1 MISPTVRS
9 LKPFSKLCGT
19 EIRGSE
25 GRRAAASATCCAGR
39 FRNQSTSF
47 AKHTITRWEPPVSS
61 LLMHRVFIMCTLYYS
76 GFLIKTLCG
85 TNSNAVTDI
94 HYNNTITF
102 INRAHNLIKRRRQ
115 FALTGSITS
124 TPYLIGIIYITLPQ
138 FINWVPYQLSRYFSW
153 PRGRCGSPVPCH
165 LSFAPCHLFFA
176 PCHLSF
182 ALCHLSFAPWQS
194 RGSAG
199 GPESPVAKPFKIF
212 WFIWRFWL
220 LKARLS
226 SIFLMC
232 VLS

>member
-9 LKPFSKLCGT
+9 LKPFPKLCGT

-25 GRRAAASATCCAGR
+25 GRRAAASATCCPGR

-47 AKHTITRWEPPVSS
+47 AKHTITRWEPPVS
-61 LLMHRVFIMCTLYYS
+61 LLVMHRVFIMCTLYYS

-138 FINWVPYQLSRYFSW
+138 FINWVPYQLSCYFSQ

-165 LSFAPCHLFFA
+165 LFFA
-176 PCHLSF
+176 
-182 ALCHLSFAPWQS
+182 QS
-194 RGSAG
+194 RGSDG
-199 GPESPVAKPFKIF
+199 GPESPVAKPFEIF